1 MSAVAALPAQFET
14 FQGPEVHWFA
24 LSPLLVLVG
33 GALLLLL
40 VGAMTPRW
48 PKGLYAVASALTF
61 GTASVLASFQWDD
74 ITDGG
79 ATTLVGGAIAFDT
92 FSMALTIILCHIGL
106 LVSLLLE
113 DHLRDTP
120 NEGPEVY
127 SLLLVAAAG
136 GIIMGSANDL
146 IVLFLGL
153 ETFSLAMY
161 VLAAMDRRR
170 SGSAEAGMKY
180 FVLGGFSSA
189 FFLYGIALVY
199 GATGTTNIGRM
210 VEALQGA
217 VDITRPDAL
226 ALAGLAMMLVGLG
239 FKIAAVPFHS
249 WAPDVYQGAPTPITA
264 FMASA
269 GKAAAI
275 MAILRVFVIA
285 LPFYKD
291 DWRPAIWALAVL
303 TLLGG
308 SILAI
313 VQTDVKRMLAYSSI
327 AHAGFL
333 LVGVEAAGHGAGEID
348 PGAGMPSVFIYVYIY
363 DILVIGSFGI
373 VNVVARSSGGDT
385 SLDAFNGLS
394 RRRPLLALGFTFLLL
409 AQAGVPLTSGFIA
422 KFSVIQA
429 AVTERS
435 YAIAVIA
442 MVAAVIAAF
451 LYLRI
456 MIRMW
461 LDDAT
466 DDAAIPIPLSAGL
479 AIGATVLYSMILGV
493 IPGPLIGAADTVVEF
508 AR

>member
-1 MSAVAALPAQFET
+1 
-14 FQGPEVHWFA
+14 
-24 LSPLLVLVG
+24 
-33 GALLLLL
+33 
-40 VGAMTPRW
+40 
-48 PKGLYAVASALTF
+48 
-61 GTASVLASFQWDD
+61 
-74 ITDGG
+74 
-79 ATTLVGGAIAFDT
+79 
-92 FSMALTIILCHIGL
+92 
-106 LVSLLLE
+106 
-113 DHLRDTP
+113 
-120 NEGPEVY
+120 
-127 SLLLVAAAG
+127 
-136 GIIMGSANDL
+136 
-146 IVLFLGL
+146 
-153 ETFSLAMY
+153 
-161 VLAAMDRRR
+161 
-170 SGSAEAGMKY
+170 
-180 FVLGGFSSA
+180 
-189 FFLYGIALVY
+189 
-199 GATGTTNIGRM
+199 
-210 VEALQGA
+210 
-217 VDITRPDAL
+217 
-226 ALAGLAMMLVGLG
+226 MMLVGLG

-308 SILAI
+308 SMLAI